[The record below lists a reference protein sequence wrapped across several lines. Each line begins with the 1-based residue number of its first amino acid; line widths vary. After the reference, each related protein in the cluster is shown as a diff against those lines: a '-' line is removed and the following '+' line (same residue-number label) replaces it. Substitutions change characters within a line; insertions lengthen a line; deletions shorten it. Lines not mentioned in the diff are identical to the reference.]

1 MYFYVAEVGIQTRRD
16 ATTKI
21 FEKIL
26 ILCVI
31 FPFMLGPICSQ
42 ILPARYITWRE
53 THLQVTR
60 RETHLQV
67 TCRWGALQVIY
78 LAGNICWQS
87 GQKLRRKIDHKSEN
101 FEKSVNSNQKWL
113 EVYWARYQ
121 NTSMHTLNMLWLFS
135 CAEKIRGKENT
146 WWRKKW

>member
-1 MYFYVAEVGIQTRRD
+1 M
-16 ATTKI
+16 KI
-21 FEKIL
+21 WEKIK
-26 ILCVI
+26 IWQIDQI
-31 FPFMLGPICSQ
+31 FVSKLQHCFLGP
-42 ILPARYITWRE
+42 AGYFWRPN
-53 THLQVTR
+53 HI
-60 RETHLQV
+60 

-135 CAEKIRGKENT
+135 CAEKIHGKENT
-146 WWRKKW
+146 WWQKKINHEILRKNEYF